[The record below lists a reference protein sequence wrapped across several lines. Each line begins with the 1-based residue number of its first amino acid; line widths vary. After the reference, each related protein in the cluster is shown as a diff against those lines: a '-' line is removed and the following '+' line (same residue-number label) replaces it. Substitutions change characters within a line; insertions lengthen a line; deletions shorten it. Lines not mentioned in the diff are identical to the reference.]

1 MKHTGDVQDY
11 LYNPAFSNTISK
23 RRSTAFHF
31 RMNLFLSSFDLVASH
46 YTHYSTFS
54 KSKPRRQTRQI
65 YFKEFAQ
72 RLKRKYTLHLE
83 HVHSKRYEN
92 SGGGGG
98 GRGAAAFDLLHCVGN
113 LKMRKQKYQRQAF
126 HAILQLL
133 RWRKLFVKDIL
144 FQDNPISDHTP
155 HLPFPSQQPE
165 LDKYFSPFKNFL
177 EKS

>member
-11 LYNPAFSNTISK
+11 LYNPAFSNTIRK

-31 RMNLFLSSFDLVASH
+31 RMNLFLSPFDLV
-46 YTHYSTFS
+46 FS
-54 KSKPRRQTRQI
+54 KSKPRRKPHQI

-83 HVHSKRYEN
+83 HVHFKRYEN

-98 GRGAAAFDLLHCVGN
+98 GRGAAAFDLLNCVGN

-133 RWRKLFVKDIL
+133 RWRKFFVKDIL